1 MEKEL
6 TQPAQLCVTRQDMER
21 INHIFASTGVSL
33 PISLDGN
40 QESWQVPVTEEF
52 LQGITAQRKRLRSRN
67 LQIHR
72 QSLDWAQ
79 QSPRFGGGIFAQGG
93 QMYIDGEYKIGCLRK
108 HWKRITTYMR
118 NQRKVSSFNNTS
130 WLHYYLIKES
140 GEECRISSIDTIN
153 LVELYGRSDE
163 YRIINGKYPGRAL
176 QITTIF
182 LSIVGWLLSAVQVPL
197 WLIILLIPS
206 IRSYAPIVLGCL
218 VWCVVFSVTG
228 TWLASKFKL
237 WRKWRIDS
245 HRVITAIREKVAD
258 FCIEKFISI
267 VCSRVQRL
275 YYADAVTE
283 VGDIISCDISG
294 FLRNHANVVNC
305 ETLNFWF
312 TGFREDGNYMYMDVT
327 LRVRLDRDLGGRIER
342 KKQTI
347 MLQLMKPIQ
356 GIMSEDLYHDW
367 SVVKIETH
375 EK

>member
-1 MEKEL
+1 MAKEI
-6 TQPAQLCVTRQDMER
+6 TQPAQLRVTGQDMEK
-21 INHIFASTGVSL
+21 INHTFVSTGVSL
-33 PISLDGN
+33 PISLDGK

-72 QSLDWAQ
+72 QSLDMHL
-79 QSPRFGGGIFAQGG
+79 QSPRFDEGVFAQDS
-93 QMYIDGEYKIGCLRK
+93 QMYIDGEYQIGCLRK
-108 HWKRITTYMR
+108 RWKRITTYMR
-118 NQRKVSSFNNTS
+118 EKRKVTDFNNTS
-130 WLHYYLIKES
+130 RMNYYLIKEP
-140 GEECRISSIDTIN
+140 GEECKISSIDTIS

-163 YRIINGKYPGRAL
+163 YRIKDGKYPGRAL
-176 QITTIF
+176 QIITSL
-182 LSIVGWLLSAVQVPL
+182 LSIVGWFLSSVILFLL
-197 WLIILLIPS
+197 LIILFIPD
-206 IRSYAPIVLGCL
+206 IRSYASLMFGLL
-218 VWCVVFSVTG
+218 VWTVAFSGTG
-228 TWLASKFKL
+228 TWLTSKFKL

-245 HRVITAIREKVAD
+245 HKVVTAIREKVPD
-258 FCIEKFISI
+258 FCIEKFIGI
-267 VCSRVQRL
+267 VGSRVQRL
-275 YYADAVTE
+275 YFADAVTE

-367 SVVKIETH
+367 SVVKIETY